1 MGIALK
7 VENVSIR
14 YITGDFKDIGLKE
27 YVVRKLKHN
36 YHVNEFFAVSN
47 VSFELEEGDM
57 LGIVGTNGAGKSTL
71 LKAVSGIMEPT
82 RGRIIA
88 NGDVAALL
96 ELGSGFDDELTVR
109 ENAYLRGAMLGYTK
123 EFMDSTYNQIIDFA
137 ELWDFQDRPFKQ
149 LSSGM
154 KSRLAFSIA
163 SLVKPDILILD
174 EVLSVGDG
182 AFQKK
187 SAEKMR
193 EIIGQGATTI
203 LVSHSLSQIRELCN
217 KILWLDHG
225 KQIAFGDAEEICN
238 LYEKYLHG
246 EIGLPQPPQEHCH
259 HEETEEKRERPM
271 PALQKRLGLRV
282 IVACLIAALFFGSLT
297 ASIVLQFLP
306 VQQEVLTATIS
317 AKPDTGTVT
326 FRGASVDGAWLRP
339 ADMVSSNDG
348 WIFEEQENTYTAT
361 GEGLLTVQ
369 LSAGTKRE
377 LVFDVGPDQ
386 GTAVVCVGDKTL
398 EFTMTEN
405 VDWDQ
410 GWSYEIP
417 GYVDGSAQV
426 GPYIAAGASLLYL
439 VMFLLLC
446 GKFGAAKVA
455 DLSNQR
461 ELWGDLLR
469 GVCSFVVLL
478 LHASC
483 NVFGDFSG
491 GIRGWL
497 PHLILNSFT
506 AFAVPCFY
514 MLSGAYLLRRE
525 HPIARTLK
533 NRVLKSYIPLLAWG
547 VLYLLFR
554 GNRDVSA
561 YGRLLY
567 TNQEAHLWFMYSILS
582 IYILLP
588 FISKIYGQMGTKAKV
603 YALVILLVIPTAL
616 YELQHLTGI
625 YINRPNFAVMWPD
638 LGLFILG
645 GFLWEKREWLCAR
658 KKLFAVS
665 FPAGLLLTVSMTL
678 FVTLRD
684 GAPNKA
690 FISCIGSTG
699 AVLMAV
705 SAIVIAMSLESRLQK
720 SGPILQT
727 VILITG
733 GISFSVYL
741 AHIAVMDMMTRNPIL
756 SPFLF
761 SNRGN
766 VLQMFLSALV
776 FYVVTSSVCWGG
788 KKIPGISTFF

>member
-7 VENVSIR
+7 VENVSVR

-36 YHVNEFFAVSN
+36 YHVNEFFAVSD

-123 EFMDSTYNQIIDFA
+123 EFMDSTYDQIIDFA

-193 EIIGQGATTI
+193 EIISQGATTI

-246 EIGLPQPPQEHCH
+246 EIGLPQSPQEHCD
-259 HEETEEKRERPM
+259 ETEEKRERPM
-271 PALQKRLGLRV
+271 PAPQKRLGLRV
-282 IVACLIAALFFGSLT
+282 TVACLIAALFFGSLT
-297 ASIVLQFLP
+297 GSIIPQLLP
-306 VQQEVLTATIS
+306 MQQEGLTATIA

-326 FRGASVDGAWLRP
+326 FRGASVDGVWQSP
-339 ADMVSSNDG
+339 SDTVSSNDG
-348 WIFEEQENTYTAT
+348 WLFEEQENTYTAT

-386 GTAVVCVGDKTL
+386 GTAVVTVGDKTL

-410 GWSYEIP
+410 GWFYEIP
-417 GYVDGSAQV
+417 GSVNGRSQT
-426 GPYIAAGASLLYL
+426 GPYITAGASLLYL
-439 VMFLLLC
+439 VLFLMLC
-446 GKFGAAKVA
+446 SKFGAVKVV
-455 DLSNQR
+455 DLSTRR

-469 GVCSFVVLL
+469 GACSFVVLL
-478 LHASC
+478 LHTSS
-483 NVFGDFSG
+483 NMYSDFSNG
-491 GIRGWL
+491 LIAWL

-525 HPIARTLK
+525 HSIARTLK
-533 NRVLKSYIPLLAWG
+533 HRVLKSYLPLLAWG
-547 VLYLLFR
+547 VLYLLLR
-554 GNRDVSA
+554 GNTDVSA
-561 YGRLLY
+561 YGQILY
-567 TNQEAHLWFMYSILS
+567 TNQETHLWFMYSILS
-582 IYILLP
+582 IYCLLP
-588 FISKIYGQMGTKAKV
+588 FISKIYGQMGTKEKV
-603 YALVILLVIPTAL
+603 YALVLLLVIPTAL
-616 YELQHLTGI
+616 YELQGLTGI
-625 YINRPNFAVMWPD
+625 YIIRPNFAVMWPD
-638 LGLFILG
+638 LGLFVLG
-645 GFLWEKREWLCAR
+645 GFLWEKREWLCTR
-658 KKLFAVS
+658 RKLFA
-665 FPAGLLLTVSMTL
+665 AGFLGGLALTVSMTL
-678 FVTLRD
+678 FVSIRD
-684 GAPNKA
+684 GAPSKA

-699 AVLMAV
+699 IVLMAL
-705 SAIVIAMSLESRLQK
+705 SAMVVAMSLEASLQK
-720 SGPILQT
+720 SGAILQT
-727 VILITG
+727 LIRITG

-741 AHIAVMDMMTRNPIL
+741 IHIAVMDMMTQNSIL
-756 SPFLF
+756 APFIF
-761 SNRGN
+761 NNRGN
-766 VLQMFLSALV
+766 VLQMVLTAMI
-776 FYVVTSSVCWGG
+776 FYFVTSVVCWSG
-788 KKIPGISTFF
+788 KKIPGINKIF